1 MRCFYKQPAIN
12 RWVSGVTAVISFEL
26 YLRSLRTYSCPAS
39 YIVKLKQGA
48 KSLSLYT
55 GSLAWT
61 TFSQAIFE
69 IADYNTHIP
78 TLAAIREPAG
88 AERFVKSVSLP
99 VFTSDARS
107 QRLIQC
113 HNNDFIVFLLFP
125 ICFAVFRS

>member
-1 MRCFYKQPAIN
+1 MIQ
-12 RWVSGVTAVISFEL
+12 V
-26 YLRSLRTYSCPAS
+26 
-39 YIVKLKQGA
+39 KQGA

-61 TFSQAIFE
+61 TFSQTVFE

-78 TLAAIREPAG
+78 TLAAIRESSG

-107 QRLIQC
+107 
-113 HNNDFIVFLLFP
+113 
-125 ICFAVFRS
+125 